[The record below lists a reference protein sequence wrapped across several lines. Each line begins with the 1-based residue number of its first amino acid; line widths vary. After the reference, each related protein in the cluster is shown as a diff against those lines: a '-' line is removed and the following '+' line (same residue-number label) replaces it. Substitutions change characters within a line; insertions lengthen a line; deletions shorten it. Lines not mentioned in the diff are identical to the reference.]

1 MLLLKHPST
10 TMLPSLLP
18 RRRDIAHHVRTR
30 IAARRG
36 TILARVLLGLVIFAL
51 VYLGTA
57 ETRAL
62 DIAPIRRPTASEHY
76 QATMCALAAPML

>member
-1 MLLLKHPST
+1 
-10 TMLPSLLP
+10 MLPSLMP
-18 RRRDIAHHVRTR
+18 RRRDIAHQVRTS

-36 TILARVLLGLVIFAL
+36 TILARVLIGLVIFAL

-62 DIAPIRRPTASEHY
+62 DIATTRRATASEQY
-76 QATMCALAAPML
+76 QATMCALAPMI